1 MRVDFDIDKKF
12 SKTIKADE
20 DAYYMSCPE
29 EISKYI
35 AIKLVNFNSAV
46 ELCCAVGITSIQV
59 AKKLNKVIGIDIDEK
74 RIKNAKE
81 NAKMYGVEKK
91 VKFIVGD
98 VLDVN
103 LIKKIKA
110 DVAIIDP
117 DWSVEDIDKSIHV
130 IDIDDTQPSI
140 REIFN
145 LTKKYITPN
154 ILIRVP
160 KTFNVDT
167 LSDLGQVRLEEIF
180 WGDKLRFKLAFF
192 F

>member
-12 SKTIKADE
+12 SKAIKADE

-29 EISKYI
+29 EVSKHI
-35 AIKLVNFNSAV
+35 ANKLSNFNSAV

-59 AKKLNKVIGIDIDEK
+59 AKKINKVIGIDIDEK

-91 VKFIVGD
+91 VEFIVGD

-117 DWSVEDIDKSIHV
+117 DWSVEGINKSIHV

-160 KTFNVDT
+160 KTFNVNT

-180 WGDKLRFKLAFF
+180 LGDKLRFKLAFF